1 MRRNVTLLSIILF
14 LTTSLSAQEATKSDT
29 TKTQKLKEVVVTH
42 QKQLIKND
50 IDKLTYNVK
59 DDVTAQTKNTLEVL
73 KKVPFVT
80 VDGQDNIKVQGSTNF
95 KVYKNGHPDPA
106 FAGQSLKE
114 ILKAMPAS
122 TIKRIEVITDPGAK
136 YDAEGTSTILNI
148 VMMSNVRMQGLS
160 GNIQTNVS
168 SYGSVGLGTTL
179 TTQVG
184 KLTTTINYMEYYQA
198 GKQTERE
205 VESSFT
211 YLKTGEK
218 SLEKSHH
225 ATSGNIHI
233 GNVSASYELDS
244 LNLLTASASL
254 FGYKVGN
261 TVISNYERWDKNNH
275 LLYQYDESTAIPHYS
290 YFNIG
295 GRLDYQHKTHLDGE
309 VLTLSYMLAA
319 TRHRKTNRI
328 ELSNLVNAPFNYTA
342 CDLHS
347 RERFTEHTFQ
357 LDYVRPFGKQHK
369 LESGLKYIL
378 RNNNSHTRTDYT
390 GSMPN
395 EDKEFKHNT
404 QVAAAYLSY
413 LFTAGNWSARAG
425 LRYEYSHMKAD
436 FPDGSGTG
444 FHTNLHDWV
453 PSASVQYKIT
463 DAQTIKFSYST
474 SINRPGIKYL
484 NPAVV
489 RTPNYVSYGNAN
501 LGSSHNQKLQMTYT
515 LIIPK
520 LTWSFTPYYS
530 FTNNAIIGTRYTD
543 GQDIV
548 ATYDN
553 VMKKRSLGFSSYT
566 QWQPFKGTSL
576 RLNGAVNYS
585 RISIPSP
592 AIQNRGCWGDIYFD
606 VEQKLPWKLTF
617 DMNLYVQFGR
627 PVYTPYLY
635 GDRWNNYIF
644 NLTRRFLKDKL
655 TLTLYSKMPFTK
667 RQEYNTRT
675 VKGDFIGQDKSW
687 GKPREFGISLSWNFG
702 KLRANVKK
710 VDRSIKNDDLV
721 GGMKQ

>member
-1 MRRNVTLLSIILF
+1 MRRNAILLSIILF
-14 LTTSLSAQEATKSDT
+14 LTTPLSAQEATKSDT

-59 DDVTAQTKNTLEVL
+59 DDVTAQTKSTLEVL

-80 VDGQDNIKVQGSTNF
+80 VDGQDNIKVQGSANF

-148 VMMSNVRMQGLS
+148 VTMSNVRMQGLS

-225 ATSGNIHI
+225 ATRGNIHI

-244 LNLLTASASL
+244 LNLLTASTSL

-261 TVISNYERWDKNNH
+261 TIISNYERWDKNNH
-275 LLYQYDESTAIPHYS
+275 LLYQYDESTTIPHYS
-290 YFNIG
+290 YFKIG

-319 TRHRKTNRI
+319 TRNRKTNHI

-342 CDLHS
+342 
-347 RERFTEHTFQ
+347 
-357 LDYVRPFGKQHK
+357 
-369 LESGLKYIL
+369 
-378 RNNNSHTRTDYT
+378 
-390 GSMPN
+390 
-395 EDKEFKHNT
+395 
-404 QVAAAYLSY
+404 
-413 LFTAGNWSARAG
+413 
-425 LRYEYSHMKAD
+425 
-436 FPDGSGTG
+436 
-444 FHTNLHDWV
+444 
-453 PSASVQYKIT
+453 
-463 DAQTIKFSYST
+463 
-474 SINRPGIKYL
+474 
-484 NPAVV
+484 
-489 RTPNYVSYGNAN
+489 
-501 LGSSHNQKLQMTYT
+501 
-515 LIIPK
+515 
-520 LTWSFTPYYS
+520 
-530 FTNNAIIGTRYTD
+530 
-543 GQDIV
+543 
-548 ATYDN
+548 
-553 VMKKRSLGFSSYT
+553 
-566 QWQPFKGTSL
+566 
-576 RLNGAVNYS
+576 
-585 RISIPSP
+585 
-592 AIQNRGCWGDIYFD
+592 
-606 VEQKLPWKLTF
+606 
-617 DMNLYVQFGR
+617 
-627 PVYTPYLY
+627 
-635 GDRWNNYIF
+635 
-644 NLTRRFLKDKL
+644 
-655 TLTLYSKMPFTK
+655 
-667 RQEYNTRT
+667 
-675 VKGDFIGQDKSW
+675 
-687 GKPREFGISLSWNFG
+687 
-702 KLRANVKK
+702 
-710 VDRSIKNDDLV
+710 
-721 GGMKQ
+721 